1 MTAVVMVDSAQ
12 NAAVDTKEMMFKAA
26 DRGTRVV
33 SFAASNSGPS
43 SVSFKAYLYNSSGVE
58 LPAVIPLTIV
68 VKDRVNLGAALIGQ
82 FIPTGASLWIESSG
96 PLTFRVTG
104 DDL

>member
-1 MTAVVMVDSAQ
+1 MTAVVMVNSAQ
-12 NAAVDTKEMMFKAA
+12 NAVVDTKELMYTASGG
-26 DRGTRVV
+26 GTRIT

-43 SVSFKAYLYNSSGVE
+43 SVHFKAYLYDSTDVE

-82 FIPTGASLWIESSG
+82 FIPAGGALWLESSG

-104 DDL
+104 DNV